1 MHRWSWAMAVL
12 MVGLISL
19 PGCAAGL
26 KGLWNGSGEV
36 GYGLFFQF
44 SLNTRDM
51 DAPVAEFHYDK
62 GTRATLAVCDLS
74 EEDGAIEFKMDPDAR
89 AGTCET
95 MVLPFRFIG
104 RMGVHVITGRIL
116 DGENKAVG
124 RFRAFRT
131 ET

>member
-1 MHRWSWAMAVL
+1 MHRWSWTVAAL
-12 MVGLISL
+12 FVGMLAL
-19 PGCAAGL
+19 PGCAADL

-36 GYGLFFQF
+36 GNGLFFEF
-44 SLNTRDM
+44 SLNTEDP
-51 DAPVAEFHYDK
+51 DEPEAEFQYTR

-74 EEDGAIEFKMDPDAR
+74 EEDGAIEFQMDPDAR

-95 MVLPFRFIG
+95 MVLPFRFVG
-104 RMGVHVITGRIL
+104 RMGVHVITGHVL
-116 DGENKAVG
+116 DDDGKTVG